1 MIDNTI
7 RKLPLSK
14 ILSATNTHCLLNIKQ
29 SILFICIAY
38 MITALALFSWKTGFF
53 WPILVFMYILWG
65 MFFRFYLGRKPY
77 FDLSA
82 FFNSMIPSTKIV
94 LLSVVV
100 CSILIILPFVP
111 LFISTSAEF
120 NEKYFH
126 FLQGDFESNDMLIL
140 IANVLFVLA
149 SPLIAYRPFLAWI
162 SSLNGRS
169 GSLRMAWKK
178 TRSNYTEFLLIAI
191 ITSLSISLIRW
202 LIIQLGGNDYITLLF
217 LAPVIIY
224 FNVVAAET
232 YRFFFLD
239 IE

>member
-1 MIDNTI
+1 
-7 RKLPLSK
+7 
-14 ILSATNTHCLLNIKQ
+14 
-29 SILFICIAY
+29 
-38 MITALALFSWKTGFF
+38 
-53 WPILVFMYILWG
+53 
-65 MFFRFYLGRKPY
+65 
-77 FDLSA
+77 
-82 FFNSMIPSTKIV
+82 MIPSTKIV

-140 IANVLFVLA
+140 MANVLFVLA

-178 TRSNYTEFLLIAI
+178 TRGNYTEFLLIAI